1 MAPMRRGPRA
11 RLGAIAMLMAALCGA
26 MVGGAGPATASL
38 ATADAAGSVSGH
50 VTVPPGVD
58 VTQVTVTAHAASLSG
73 QAGWASVAADGSYTI
88 TGLPPDRYVVE
99 FNGWAEGLVLQ
110 YFPRVLNWDQASPV
124 TVGAGP
130 VTGVDATLVI
140 GATVTGTIHSNS
152 DCELEYV
159 RVGVMRQGISPDATV
174 LPDGRWTVTGL
185 PSGTYWVQFD
195 GGPVGLGRA
204 LWNGYGDPRG
214 RSLVTLTEGQTTSG
228 IDITMNGPVSG
239 CITFP
244 VYVQAVYQDLL
255 GRYPDGEGLNGWTNA
270 LGWGT
275 PLWDVANGITSSEE
289 YRGRLIRG
297 AYETYLGR
305 PADRSG
311 LAGWLAAMRA
321 GLHIEEIEIG
331 FVASEEFWLR
341 HGATPDGWV
350 TGLYRTVLNREPAA
364 TEVRWW
370 VSLMTR
376 GMSRDEVARGF
387 LYSSEHLATVVD
399 GYYVQL
405 LRRHID
411 AVGRAG
417 WVHLIQSGRRDEEI
431 IAGILASPE
440 YRGLVMAGRD

>member
-1 MAPMRRGPRA
+1 
-11 RLGAIAMLMAALCGA
+11 MLVAALCAGL
-26 MVGGAGPATASL
+26 VGVAGPATAGV
-38 ATADAAGSVSGH
+38 ATADTAGSISGH
-50 VTVPPGVD
+50 ITVPPGVD
-58 VTQVTVTAHAASLSG
+58 VTQVAVTAHGVSPAG

-99 FNGWAEGLVLQ
+99 FNGWAVGLVLQ
-110 YFPRVLNWDQASPV
+110 YFPRVPNWEQASQV

-130 VTGVDATLVI
+130 VTGVDATLVT
-140 GATVTGTIHSNS
+140 GATATGTIHSNS

-159 RVGVMRQGISPDATV
+159 RVLVLRQGISPNATV

-185 PSGTYWVQFD
+185 PSGTYWVEFD

-204 LWNGYGDPRG
+204 LWNGYGDPHG
-214 RSLVTLTEGQTTSG
+214 RSLVTLTEGQTTGG

-239 CITFP
+239 CVTFP
-244 VYVQAVYQDLL
+244 VYVQAVYRDLL

-275 PLWDVANGITSSEE
+275 PLWAVANGITSSEE

-297 AYETYLGR
+297 AYATYLGR
-305 PADRSG
+305 DADPAG
-311 LAGWLAAMRA
+311 LAGWLAAMHA
-321 GLHIEEIEIG
+321 GTHIEEIEIG

-341 HGATPDGWV
+341 NGSTPEGWV
-350 TGLYRTVLNREPAA
+350 SGLYRAVLDRDPA
-364 TEVRWW
+364 TSEIRWW
-370 VSLMTR
+370 ASLMAR
-376 GMSRDEVARGF
+376 GMSRQEVARGF

-411 AVGRAG
+411 AVGQAG
-417 WVHLIQSGRRDEEI
+417 WVRLIQSGRRDEEI
-431 IAGILASPE
+431 IAGILASLE
-440 YRGLVMAGRD
+440 YRGLVMAGED